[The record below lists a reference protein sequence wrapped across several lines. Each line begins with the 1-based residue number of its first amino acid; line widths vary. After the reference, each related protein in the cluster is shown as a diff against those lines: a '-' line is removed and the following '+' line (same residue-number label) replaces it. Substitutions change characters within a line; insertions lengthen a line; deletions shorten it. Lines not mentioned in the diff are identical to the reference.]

1 MSAVHRYAALNR
13 PIGFATVPAGYVGTE
28 ARPAFGDGRD
38 LARHGI
44 VVYDRPLTAQE
55 IASYELVPVIDP
67 AAVDELVATVAES
80 LGEYRQDIEG
90 LIEEMPEEIHRC
102 VLQRLEAPFPVGF
115 VLGDRKQFVN
125 RVLEKMGVQHVD
137 P

>member
-28 ARPAFGDGRD
+28 ARPASGDGRD

-44 VVYDRPLTAQE
+44 VVYDRPLTDQE
-55 IASYELVPVIDP
+55 VASYELAPVLDP
-67 AAVDELVATVAES
+67 VAVDELVATVAES
-80 LGEYRQDIEG
+80 LSEHREDIEA
-90 LIEEMPEEIHRC
+90 LMEDMPEEIHRC
-102 VLQRLEAPFPVGF
+102 VLQRLEGQFPVGV
-115 VLGDRKQFVN
+115 VLGDRKVFVV